1 MLPNY
6 LLHLVFIMLLR
17 LYMSVVCFI
26 EHVTHTTLCISL
38 QLHIH

>member
-6 LLHLVFIMLLR
+6 LLHLVFILLLR
-17 LYMSVVCFI
+17 LYTSVVCFTEYVSRI
-26 EHVTHTTLCISL
+26 LLCVSL